1 MRHCLT
7 MFPENW
13 NHPKI
18 KTRLFALCL
27 FRRDKL
33 PRQVHP
39 AEMII
44 RGKPLEHLWAPA
56 PHCVRLSSLI
66 DTNLSATPPLLF
78 CRSCSVPLCQTA
90 EQNFSGK
97 RSYLDITLK
106 IKSSSGDS
114 VSLPKHHLA
123 ETGEDTAWHTP
134 PIPHP
139 INPPFPPTVFAH
151 AQKGRTDGCRF
162 GRGLFPSD
170 LPILIC
176 MRRALSRLA

>member
-1 MRHCLT
+1 

-18 KTRLFALCL
+18 KTRLFPLCL

-78 CRSCSVPLCQTA
+78 CRSCSVPLCQA
-90 EQNFSGK
+90 EEQDFSGK

-114 VSLPKHHLA
+114 VSLPKHHLRKLA
-123 ETGEDTAWHTP
+123 
-134 PIPHP
+134 
-139 INPPFPPTVFAH
+139 PFPPTVFAH
-151 AQKGRTDGCRF
+151 AQKDRTDGCRF

>member
-1 MRHCLT
+1 

-18 KTRLFALCL
+18 KTRLFPLCL

-78 CRSCSVPLCQTA
+78 CRSCSVPLCQA
-90 EQNFSGK
+90 EEQDFSGK

-114 VSLPKHHLA
+114 VSLPKHHLRKLA
-123 ETGEDTAWHTP
+123 KIRRGIHLRSHTP
-134 PIPHP
+134 S
-139 INPPFPPTVFAH
+139 T
-151 AQKGRTDGCRF
+151 R
-162 GRGLFPSD
+162 LFPQQGFCPCAKGPD
-170 LPILIC
+170 GWLPLWQ
-176 MRRALSRLA
+176 RTVSK

>member
-1 MRHCLT
+1 MPHHVSRKLESSKNKDAALSTLPFSKGQAPPTGSSGRDDNPRKATRTPVGPCSARREAFLPYRHGPVC
-7 MFPENW
+7 N
-13 NHPKI
+13 
-18 KTRLFALCL
+18 
-27 FRRDKL
+27 
-33 PRQVHP
+33 
-39 AEMII
+39 
-44 RGKPLEHLWAPA
+44 
-56 PHCVRLSSLI
+56 
-66 DTNLSATPPLLF
+66 
-78 CRSCSVPLCQTA
+78 CSVPLCQAA
-90 EQNFSGK
+90 EQDFSGK
-97 RSYLDITLK
+97 GSYLDITLK

-134 PIPHP
+134 SIPHP
-139 INPPFPPTVFAH
+139 INPSFPPTVFAH

>member
-1 MRHCLT
+1 MPHHVSRKLESSKNKDAALSTLPFSMGQAPPTGSSGRDDNPRKATRTPVGPCSARREAFLPYRHGPVCNSPSFVL
-7 MFPENW
+7 P
-13 NHPKI
+13 H
-18 KTRLFALCL
+18 LLCSSLPSCGTGL
-27 FRRDKL
+27 FRQK
-33 PRQVHP
+33 
-39 AEMII
+39 
-44 RGKPLEHLWAPA
+44 
-56 PHCVRLSSLI
+56 
-66 DTNLSATPPLLF
+66 
-78 CRSCSVPLCQTA
+78 
-90 EQNFSGK
+90 
-97 RSYLDITLK
+97 SYFDITLK

-134 PIPHP
+134 SIPHP
-139 INPPFPPTVFAH
+139 INPSFPPTVFAH

>member
-1 MRHCLT
+1 

-18 KTRLFALCL
+18 KTRLFPLCL

-66 DTNLSATPPLLF
+66 NTNLSATPPLLF

-139 INPPFPPTVFAH
+139 INPPFPPTVLPMRKRA
-151 AQKGRTDGCRF
+151 GRMVAALGADCFQVT
-162 GRGLFPSD
+162 FPS
-170 LPILIC
+170 
-176 MRRALSRLA
+176 

>member
-1 MRHCLT
+1 MLNKNEKREKKKTLKRRRKRTGGKSLFPESLKIIHPFQKESFLRRCLT

-18 KTRLFALCL
+18 KTRLFPLCL

-66 DTNLSATPPLLF
+66 DTNLSATPPLVLPQLL
-78 CRSCSVPLCQTA
+78 CSSMPNCGT
-90 EQNFSGK
+90 
-97 RSYLDITLK
+97 
-106 IKSSSGDS
+106 
-114 VSLPKHHLA
+114 
-123 ETGEDTAWHTP
+123 
-134 PIPHP
+134 
-139 INPPFPPTVFAH
+139 
-151 AQKGRTDGCRF
+151 
-162 GRGLFPSD
+162 GLFRQKK
-170 LPILIC
+170 LP
-176 MRRALSRLA
+176 

>member
-1 MRHCLT
+1 

-18 KTRLFALCL
+18 KTRLFPLCL

-114 VSLPKHHLA
+114 VSLPKHHLRKLA
-123 ETGEDTAWHTP
+123 KIRRGIHLRSHTP
-134 PIPHP
+134 SI
-139 INPPFPPTVFAH
+139 
-151 AQKGRTDGCRF
+151 R
-162 GRGLFPSD
+162 LFPQRF
-170 LPILIC
+170 LP
-176 MRRALSRLA
+176 MRKRTGRMVAALGADCFQVTFPS

>member
-1 MRHCLT
+1 
-7 MFPENW
+7 
-13 NHPKI
+13 
-18 KTRLFALCL
+18 
-27 FRRDKL
+27 
-33 PRQVHP
+33 
-39 AEMII
+39 
-44 RGKPLEHLWAPA
+44 
-56 PHCVRLSSLI
+56 
-66 DTNLSATPPLLF
+66 
-78 CRSCSVPLCQTA
+78 
-90 EQNFSGK
+90 NFSGK

-151 AQKGRTDGCRF
+151 AQKDRTDGCRF

>member
-1 MRHCLT
+1 MPHHVSRKLESSKNKDAALST
-7 MFPENW
+7 LPFSKGQAPPTGSSGRDDN
-13 NHPKI
+13 PRKA
-18 KTRLFALCL
+18 TRTPVGPRSALREA
-27 FRRDKL
+27 FL
-33 PRQVHP
+33 P
-39 AEMII
+39 
-44 RGKPLEHLWAPA
+44 
-56 PHCVRLSSLI
+56 I

-78 CRSCSVPLCQTA
+78 CRTCSVPLCQAA
-90 EQNFSGK
+90 EQDFSDK
-97 RSYLDITLK
+97 KSYFDITLK

-151 AQKGRTDGCRF
+151 AQKDRTDGCRF

>member
-1 MRHCLT
+1 

-18 KTRLFALCL
+18 KTRLFPLCL

-66 DTNLSATPPLLF
+66 DTNLSATSPLLF
-78 CRSCSVPLCQTA
+78 CRSCSVPVCQTA

-123 ETGEDTAWHTP
+123 ETGEDTAWHHASDPTP
-134 PIPHP
+134 HQSAFSPNGFCPCAKGP
-139 INPPFPPTVFAH
+139 DGWLPLWARTVS
-151 AQKGRTDGCRF
+151 K
-162 GRGLFPSD
+162 
-170 LPILIC
+170 
-176 MRRALSRLA
+176 